1 FKAAYS
7 VDQFGAVHTIA
18 SRPLSSAPIW
28 NWDIGRAITVLPNG
42 DGGYILDGWGG
53 VHAFGNA
60 AAPQW
65 SAYWPFWDIAR
76 GLAVLPGGGGGYVVD
91 GWGGIHQF
99 GSAPA
104 VALGSY
110 WPLRNPACSISA
122 ESVGTG
128 NGGLEFNSDATA
140 MPYGSAAM
148 APAPS
153 PGL

>member
-1 FKAAYS
+1 MPPNVTWTAYWP
-7 VDQFGAVHTIA
+7 G
-18 SRPLSSAPIW
+18 
-28 NWDIGRAITVLPNG
+28 WDIARRLVVNP
-42 DGGYILDGWGG
+42 DGKTGYVLDGWGG
-53 VHAFGNA
+53 LHPFA
-60 AAPQW
+60 AVGTAQPPALAW
-65 SAYWPFWDIAR
+65 SAYWPGWDIAR
-76 GLAVLPGGGGGYVVD
+76 GLTLLPGGGGGYVVD

-148 APAPS
+148 APA
-153 PGL
+153 